1 MHVALGKVL
10 ALEDQPPIPE
20 PLTDSAQLKHFARE
34 AEVNDNYELATK
46 YYQEVKL
53 FWIFIEKKI
62 LSKRLGIEKFKGYLF
77 FNLL

>member
-53 FWIFIEKKI
+53 FWIFIEKKFS
-62 LSKRLGIEKFKGYLF
+62 LKD
-77 FNLL
+77 